1 MDKQKTS
8 PYSLY
13 QFLINIEDTEVQK
26 LMLSLTF
33 LSEDEISEIMEQHS
47 QNTEHRIA
55 QKRLASEVTEIVHGK
70 DALTEVIQS
79 TETLFG
85 IHKDMSPQ

>member
-55 QKRLASEVTEIVHGK
+55 
-70 DALTEVIQS
+70 
-79 TETLFG
+79 
-85 IHKDMSPQ
+85 